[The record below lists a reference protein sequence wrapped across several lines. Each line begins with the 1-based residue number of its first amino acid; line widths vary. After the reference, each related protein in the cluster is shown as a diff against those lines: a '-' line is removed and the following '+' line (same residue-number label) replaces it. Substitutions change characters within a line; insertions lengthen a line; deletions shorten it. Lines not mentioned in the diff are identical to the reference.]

1 MHIHARSLTY
11 FDTIRRSGSIREAA
25 RRLHVASSAI
35 NRQLLKLEEEIGAQ
49 LFDRLPGGL
58 KLTAAGEIFA
68 RHVIT
73 VLQDEQ
79 RVVSEL
85 DGLRGIR
92 QGEIKVLTIEGLNS
106 DFLPAILER
115 TLKRYPAL
123 RVQTRTAG
131 SAVIAQAVV
140 NGDTDIGLAFALART
155 KDLQQVGVGRFQLGA
170 ILRPD
175 HPLAGQVCV
184 TFAECARYPL
194 ILNSGALSIQAA
206 LAPLLLNHKKP
217 LTVLT
222 ETDSIELMK
231 NLALRGLGIAFQT
244 RLGLEYEQAH
254 RLLVHVPLCTPR
266 PIVSDLGVYVRAGR
280 SVPPALDAFIRI
292 VEEELATR
300 EAEEP
305 TIS

>member
-1 MHIHARSLTY
+1 MRRPAAAPVGDRTGAYRSPRKRARWRRYAPGMATGPLLPYDAEHAIFESCRNEPRFMHIHARSLTY

-35 NRQLLKLEEEIGAQ
+35 NRHLLKLEEEIGAQ

-115 TLKRYPAL
+115 MLKRYPAL

-155 KDLQQVGVGRFQLGA
+155 KDLQQVDGTPEDNAQKRK
-170 ILRPD
+170 
-175 HPLAGQVCV
+175 
-184 TFAECARYPL
+184 FA
-194 ILNSGALSIQAA
+194 
-206 LAPLLLNHKKP
+206 K
-217 LTVLT
+217 
-222 ETDSIELMK
+222 
-231 NLALRGLGIAFQT
+231 
-244 RLGLEYEQAH
+244 
-254 RLLVHVPLCTPR
+254 
-266 PIVSDLGVYVRAGR
+266 
-280 SVPPALDAFIRI
+280 
-292 VEEELATR
+292 
-300 EAEEP
+300 
-305 TIS
+305 